1 MAFLLKAGSASRS
14 ISEGSVVQ
22 TPHDPSVWCAT
33 TAKCWARRFGRKV
46 RNIAR
51 SSAFKEIFP
60 RVPREGDHKARVDP
74 KPMKGEDMRS
84 KQRARRPGSASSR
97 DGFINV
103 IVSKETREGL
113 NLLKNAMGVRSQAEV
128 IRKLVA
134 IGVAIHQAND

>member
-1 MAFLLKAGSASRS
+1 M
-14 ISEGSVVQ
+14 
-22 TPHDPSVWCAT
+22 
-33 TAKCWARRFGRKV
+33 
-46 RNIAR
+46 
-51 SSAFKEIFP
+51 FP

-84 KQRARRPGSASSR
+84 KQRARRRASASIR

-103 IVSKETREGL
+103 TVSKETREGL